1 MHFERISESFGEVY
15 DARMKFLE
23 RLAAQRAQQH
33 NIYATEATTTDAD
46 EITTEQLGTHPEL
59 TEPETDTKEENIETT
74 SKLSTV
80 IVSTEESTTFETVS
94 TTSKSSL
101 YLSPNMILDAKSM
114 ILEKIR
120 RRKLLLQN
128 EKDSSKLP
136 FAGPRSINFKTP
148 TTFSTTTESATSVT
162 TLSSVMTVATPNTSQ
177 SPEILSQERQKA
189 RRARKR
195 GYTYSKAS
203 LPTKSTKITE
213 ISTITEK
220 TLSPTGKITTTQLT
234 TSTVGAL
241 FAARQALLA
250 QLKMRNLQQTTL
262 KPPEVYEKLKPE
274 TTFLTTVTV
283 SVGSVLSAREQ
294 FLAKL
299 QARKAITQ
307 TEIYTTALTQTPNF
321 TPTTISRT
329 TTTSITSSTTITT
342 GANFSE
348 RQQFL
353 VNLQEWKAITSSQ
366 PTNFNKE
373 LKQHSF
379 KERTTV
385 KPMTT
390 RKHITF
396 PTFSTI
402 VVQNDEDDPV
412 IKNLICKYSSFFLTR
427 LKTLNLLRF
436 TPI

>member
-1 MHFERISESFGEVY
+1 MYFERISESFGEVY

-33 NIYATEATTTDAD
+33 NIYATEATTTDAN
-46 EITTEQLGTHPEL
+46 ESTTEPLETHPEL
-59 TEPETDTKEENIETT
+59 TEPQTDTT
-74 SKLSTV
+74 SKISTV

-94 TTSKSSL
+94 TTSKPSL
-101 YLSPNMILDAKSM
+101 YLSPSMVLDAKSM

-120 RRKLLLQN
+120 QRKLLLENGN
-128 EKDSSKLP
+128 ESSKVP
-136 FAGPRSINFKTP
+136 FVEPRSISLKTP
-148 TTFSTTTESATSVT
+148 TTFSTTSKSATSMT
-162 TLSSVMTVATPNTSQ
+162 TPSSVVTVATPNTSQ
-177 SPEILSQERQKA
+177 SPERILQERQKA

-203 LPTKSTKITE
+203 LPTKST
-213 ISTITEK
+213 TITETSTIIET

-262 KPPEVYEKLKPE
+262 EPFEVYEKLKPE
-274 TTFLTTVTV
+274 TTFSSTVTV

-307 TEIYTTALTQTPNF
+307 TEIYTTTSTQTPTF
-321 TPTTISRT
+321 PSTAIPRT
-329 TTTSITSSTTITT
+329 TSTSTTSSTTITT

-353 VNLQEWKAITSSQ
+353 VNLQGQKAIKSQ
-366 PTNFNKE
+366 FYQE
-373 LKQHSF
+373 F

-412 IKNLICKYSSFFLTR
+412 IKNLICKYFSYFSSLD
-427 LKTLNLLRF
+427 
-436 TPI
+436 